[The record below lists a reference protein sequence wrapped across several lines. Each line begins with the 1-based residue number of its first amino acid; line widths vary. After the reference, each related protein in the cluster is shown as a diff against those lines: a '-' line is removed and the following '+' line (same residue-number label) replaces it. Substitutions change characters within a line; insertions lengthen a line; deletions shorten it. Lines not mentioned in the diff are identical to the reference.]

1 MAKGKQ
7 VTTSAAGTDAATM
20 DDPASQEKFSI
31 EGWNSEG
38 KTEPDDDGKAKP
50 INASGGN
57 ADDDDNKDDKN
68 PLLDI
73 AKELDMDGAEEKK
86 KQRELE
92 GAKDDGGTMEQDN
105 LLQQLAADEDN
116 DFTLDDDDDGAAAG
130 EDGKE
135 KKTDATK
142 TIDSAFYSRIAK
154 EIGVDEVQDTE
165 QLIAAIKNRIA
176 IAEAGASAPTAQID
190 SVIEMQDRDLLIAY
204 KMRNDGMSPEDAE
217 KWVENKIRNE
227 GDEWLETEIIPIRS
241 SLKNIRKGIVDGHVQ
256 KMQEKLRTENKFAE
270 VAVEELKNLK
280 TLFGI
285 PLKPHLAELKEFNA
299 RLKNPESVAQMRSDA
314 KSWVAGAFMNAFG
327 EKIFNAFLNAK
338 GQKLYG
344 SGWKRSFQQNVTDKI
359 LNKGPVRQSTELPMG
374 GDKGGNFSIK
384 AWNEGSGEDNE

>member
-1 MAKGKQ
+1 MAKEKQ
-7 VTTSAAGTDAATM
+7 VTTSSTGNDAATL
-20 DDPASQEKFSI
+20 DAPASQEKFSI
-31 EGWNSEG
+31 EGWNSEDNN
-38 KTEPDDDGKAKP
+38 EPDDEGKENP
-50 INASGGN
+50 INTSGGET
-57 ADDDDNKDDKN
+57 DDDDSKDDKN
-68 PLLDI
+68 PALDI
-73 AKELDMDGAEEKK
+73 VRELDLDGAEEKK
-86 KQRELE
+86 KKKELQ
-92 GAKDDGGTMEQDN
+92 GAKDDGATMDPDN
-105 LLQQLAADEDN
+105 LLKQLAADEDN
-116 DFTLDDDDDGAAAG
+116 EFSLDDDADAAAG

-135 KKTDATK
+135 KKADTTK

-165 QLIAAIKNRIA
+165 QLIAAIKNRIV
-176 IAEAGASAPTAQID
+176 IAESGASAPTADID
-190 SVIEMQDRDLLIAY
+190 SVINMQDRDLLMASLI
-204 KMRNDGMSPEDAE
+204 RRDGMTKDDADAFIE
-217 KWVENKIRNE
+217 KNISIYGEEWVETQT
-227 GDEWLETEIIPIRS
+227 LPIRS
-241 SLKNIRKGIVDGHVQ
+241 QLKNARKNIVDGHAQ
-256 KMQEKLRTENKFAE
+256 KMQEKLRNENKFAE

-359 LNKGPVRQSTELPMG
+359 LNKGPVRQSTELPMA
-374 GDKGGNFSIK
+374 GDKGGNFSIN
-384 AWNEGSGEDNE
+384 AWNEGSDNDSE